1 VHGELS
7 ATVPYVTV
15 GQEKRYV
22 DLHAEWL
29 VYEKQMKDLLSNDVA
44 GYNQMCRDMGVTNV
58 ILPK

>member
-1 VHGELS
+1 
-7 ATVPYVTV
+7 VPYVTV